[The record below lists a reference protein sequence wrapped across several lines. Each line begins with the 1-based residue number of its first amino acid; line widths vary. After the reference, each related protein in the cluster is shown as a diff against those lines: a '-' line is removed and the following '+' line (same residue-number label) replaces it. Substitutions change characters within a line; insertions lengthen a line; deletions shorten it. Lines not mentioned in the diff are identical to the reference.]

1 MKKPPTDS
9 PSPALATSLSEKQ
22 SVRTTFKLSKKSLD
36 AFNSLIEA
44 HRLKPKEIFD
54 LICSFDQLI
63 DIAVKSIDNESLPT
77 GKEYVRKTYVIS
89 QQDKRLLNRLS
100 KKHGVPRD
108 MLVDR
113 LILAYE
119 GILKLHKKKE
129 REQEEKAYKIVSEFS
144 QNAGA
149 TLKELSD
156 LLDKDSPILERFGAI
171 ELLVENLNTAIYE
184 KLEYDTPI
192 DPDFLATS

>member
-9 PSPALATSLSEKQ
+9 HSLTLAANLSEKQ
-22 SVRTTFKLSKKSLD
+22 SVRTTFKLNKKSLE
-36 AFNSLIEA
+36 ALNSLIDA

-54 LICSFDQLI
+54 HICSLDQLI
-63 DIAVKSIDNESLPT
+63 DIAVKSFNKESLPT
-77 GKEYVRKTYVIS
+77 DKEYIRKTYVIS

-108 MLVDR
+108 ILVDR

-119 GILKLHKKKE
+119 GILQLHKIKE

-144 QNAGA
+144 QKAGA

-156 LLDKDSPILERFGAI
+156 LLDKDSPILERFGTI
-171 ELLVENLNTAIYE
+171 ELLLENLNSAIYE
-184 KLEYDTPI
+184 KLEYDKPI
-192 DPDFLATS
+192 DPDFLALS